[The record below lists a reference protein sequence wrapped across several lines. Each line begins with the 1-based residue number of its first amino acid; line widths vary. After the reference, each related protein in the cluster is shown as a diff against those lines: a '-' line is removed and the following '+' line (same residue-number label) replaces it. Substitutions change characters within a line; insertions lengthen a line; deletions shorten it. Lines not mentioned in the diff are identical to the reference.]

1 MQLFDSKQSQI
12 ITHMA
17 MLIVT
22 EPFLLMLS
30 QSGDRACNVNFV
42 ESPVLNSID
51 SLVNVGKDV
60 GKPVF
65 AGLQGA

>member
-22 EPFLLMLS
+22 EPFLLISLRV
-30 QSGDRACNVNFV
+30 GIGNVNFV